1 MIIRQDLIVTALS
14 SVIHGGERLST
25 TTLFRRQRFAQ
36 LDGSAVEVPVIS
48 GNAVRGVWRRHAA
61 AITWEAL
68 GRPRL
73 PLSAAHAILSGGS
86 LAKVSNPMTPEQ
98 RIEIQ
103 KIVPII
109 GLMGGA
115 GGGELLPGR
124 MNVGH
129 MVPVCAETS
138 HVLPKTVTV
147 DKAADSWRKL
157 VGVEEFS
164 RMDEADLA
172 AGMAHLE
179 GAQANTQ
186 QMRYGVETL
195 NAGTRMWWS
204 LHTEDLSAPAFAL
217 LGATIAAWRADGATV
232 GGRASAGH
240 GRMDTSAL
248 SIPDTTSEC
257 VEYHRDN
264 ADKII
269 EALGWLS

>member
-1 MIIRQDLIVTALS
+1 MIIRQDMIVTALS

-25 TTLFRRQRFAQ
+25 TTLFRRQRYAQ
-36 LDGSAVEVPVIS
+36 PDGTTVEVPVIS

-68 GRPRL
+68 GKPRL
-73 PLSAAHAILSGGS
+73 PLSAAHAILSGGT
-86 LAKVSNPMTPEQ
+86 LAKTSSPMTPEQ

-103 KIVPII
+103 KLVPII
-109 GLMGGA
+109 SLFGGA

-124 MNVGH
+124 FNMGH
-129 MVPVCAETS
+129 MVPIVAETV
-138 HVLPKTVTV
+138 HVLPSSIKL
-147 DKAADSWRKL
+147 DRPPESWRKV

-172 AGMAHLE
+172 AGMAHLD
-179 GAQANTQ
+179 GADANTQ

-204 LHTEDLSAPAFAL
+204 LHTEELNAPAAAL
-217 LGATIAAWRADGATV
+217 LGAVVAAWRADGATV

-240 GRMDTSAL
+240 GRIDTSAL
-248 SIPDTTSEC
+248 VIDDTTSEC

-264 ADKII
+264 AAAIT